1 MKILIY
7 CNSPYI
13 GDNMRLFNLI
23 NSLNSGIKNCE
34 LWYLGSS
41 DYDLFSGALKS
52 YNLVIRRAPQSLLP
66 KRSLWDNIVKK
77 IDTVPP
83 APFDLVIN
91 LGSNF
96 YETMQI
102 RQIPTKCFFSSTWGF
117 LFCSRYGNYQKH
129 KVDPTIIVGNIEK
142 MLDISIPVKPYS
154 IDSIDQALYQEAK
167 RLLPNKHYI
176 GFAVTQGHPTRKK
189 SWSIDKFIN
198 IANEVVFRGY
208 TPVFIIEKSYQKI
221 IDHIQKEVPDAVF
234 PELKT
239 DMGCPALVT
248 TMAQRLEAAVSID
261 CGVMHMIGLAKIPM
275 VVLFGPTDPKKFA
288 PRVESIKILDSK
300 VICDSTDANDIPQD
314 VVLNAL
320 EELRINQPNDQVE
333 TAS

>member
-7 CNSPYI
+7 NNSPQI
-13 GDNMRLFNLI
+13 GDNIRLFNLI
-23 NSLNSGIKNCE
+23 NTLNSSIHNCE

-52 YNLVIRRAPQSLLP
+52 YNLTIRRAPQNLLP
-66 KRSLWDNIVKK
+66 KRSLWDNILQK
-77 IDTVPP
+77 IDVMPP

-102 RQIPTKCFFSSTWGF
+102 RQIPTKYFFSSTWGF

-208 TPVFIIEKSYQKI
+208 TPVFLIEKSYQKI
-221 IDHIQKEVPDAVF
+221 IDHIQKEVPDALF
-234 PELKT
+234 PEQQTK
-239 DMGCPALVT
+239 MGSPALVT
-248 TMAQRLEAAVSID
+248 ALAQRLEAAVSID
-261 CGVMHMIGLAKIPM
+261 CGIMHMIGLAKIPM
-275 VVLFGPTDPKKFA
+275 VVLFGPTDPKKLA
-288 PRVESIKILDSK
+288 PRIESIQILDSK
-300 VICDSTDANDIPQD
+300 VMLDSEDTDDIPQEA
-314 VVLNAL
+314 VINAL
-320 EELRINQPNDQVE
+320 EELRINQSDNH
-333 TAS
+333 TTS